1 MAVPE
6 QTPYSE
12 HTGNGVT
19 KSFEL
24 GFICESKDHLIVL
37 VDEIEPPIATWS
49 LSGGNVVFTTAPA
62 SGSKI
67 ALQRNTPFGR
77 TTEYQSFNNSFRP
90 QSVNGDFDR
99 LWLKLQEL
107 GVGNWLLKLYVDR
120 LHQQQEEKIDDLK
133 NYVDDRDDELRA
145 YLMEEIRKQGVALD
159 QLEDYYNYLMQQLAQ
174 VAINKG
180 WNASFI
186 VSADGSTQ
194 QEINDFGGAKWWPK
208 PLGYNLGATV
218 KLENGDIVKSTVAN
232 NTTDPNADMTGWALT
247 GNTLTFETALELPE
261 GVSEGD
267 VAFVKDT
274 ATIYI
279 KTESGWTLKSK
290 RTANISDFPKYAPEI
305 DDSGRFLR
313 LADYVNSNL
322 VEEEVT
328 AYYRTASAPLVI
340 ISSGV
345 YTISQEINFNGFV
358 SIISDAQAV
367 IKQTATL
374 RTFVFDMTENPT
386 YQPIISGIRFVWGT
400 TALYFSNG
408 NLDTT
413 RISVQDCAFYGQ
425 SVVSIDTFGTIR
437 ADDPHMSCIID
448 INRCLFLA
456 PKKAFRNVCDKA
468 TIRNSW
474 LYPTRYNFDADS
486 AFIVNRE
493 GVLTLDNC
501 LGVPVMGMGAE
512 HVQYSRWV
520 DNYGSMIVDK
530 CRFGLED
537 AGLPFIYSFGG
548 EWTAPDGRMTSYGY
562 PSPATSG
569 EGQGSYILI
578 KNSHICSGVAYEF
591 ADAGV
596 VVLRKYLPQQIII
609 EDNNFILE
617 SPYIKV
623 HPEYTDFDVYL
634 DVLINQNAEK
644 LMSKY
649 KYRIDYNMELQNNTQ
664 LYPLKLGMFINH
676 GAGIEKDLPLV
687 PFIKTLSS
695 SSSSYFTYM
704 IPKWVQNFSFLVTIS
719 GNFNPGGSEAYRIDR
734 TYMLKMQTAYSA
746 SIGGIVRF
754 LASANIGDTTVPV
767 DVDTISDITM
777 DYFFGVST
785 SGSRIALIQDREYF
799 TLKIDGVYEGL
810 YSDINVKLVR
820 LSNY

>member
-1 MAVPE
+1 MATTISTQDLIDVKRDIDDIGKAVNEKAIVSPRYGEDFKSLPMIADEAQATIGEWQDAINTIVVNDGVPALAV
-6 QTPYSE
+6 S
-12 HTGNGVT
+12 
-19 KSFEL
+19 
-24 GFICESKDHLIVL
+24 D
-37 VDEIEPPIATWS
+37 
-49 LSGGNVVFTTAPA
+49 A
-62 SGSKI
+62 SG
-67 ALQRNTPFGR
+67 
-77 TTEYQSFNNSFRP
+77 
-90 QSVNGDFDR
+90 V
-99 LWLKLQEL
+99 
-107 GVGNWLLKLYVDR
+107 
-120 LHQQQEEKIDDLK
+120 
-133 NYVDDRDDELRA
+133 
-145 YLMEEIRKQGVALD
+145 
-159 QLEDYYNYLMQQLAQ
+159 
-174 VAINKG
+174 
-180 WNASFI
+180 
-186 VSADGSTQ
+186 TQ
-194 QEINDFGGAKWWPK
+194 QEINDYSGAKWRNK
-208 PLGYNLGATV
+208 AGGYDLNARV
-218 KLENGDIVKSTVAN
+218 MLENGDIVRSILAN
-232 NTTDPNADMTGWALT
+232 NTANPNQDMTGWALT
-247 GNTLTFETALELPE
+247 GNTLTFETALELPS
-261 GVSEGD
+261 VASEGD

-279 KTESGWTLKSK
+279 KTESGWILKSK
-290 RTANISDFPKYAPEI
+290 RTANISDFPRYAHEI

-313 LADYVNSNL
+313 LADYVNSSL
-322 VEEEVT
+322 AEEVVT
-328 AYYRTASAPLVI
+328 AYYRTATAYGVI
-340 ISSGV
+340 IPSGI
-345 YTISQEINFNGFV
+345 YTISQEIKFNGFV
-358 SIISDAQAV
+358 SIISDSQAI

-374 RTFVFDMTENPT
+374 RTFVFDMSENPT

-437 ADDPHMSCIID
+437 PDDPHMSCIID

-474 LYPTRYNFDADS
+474 LYPTRYNLDADS
-486 AFIVNRE
+486 AFIVNQE

-501 LGVPVMGMGAE
+501 LGVPVMGTGAE

-520 DNYGSMIVDK
+520 DNYGSIIVDK
-530 CRFGLED
+530 SRFGLED

-634 DVLINQNAEK
+634 DVLINRNAEK

-676 GAGIEKDLPLV
+676 GVGIEKDLPLV

-746 SIGGIVRF
+746 SAGGVVRF
-754 LASANIGDTTVPV
+754 LASANIGDTTVPI
-767 DVDTISDITM
+767 DVDTIGSITM

-785 SGSRIALIQDREYF
+785 SGSKIALVQDREYF
-799 TLKIDGVYEGL
+799 TLKINGVYKGL
-810 YSDINVKLVR
+810 YSDIAVKLVR